1 MAEITAKMVQE
12 LRQQTGAGMMD
23 CKKAL
28 KETEGDLTKASEWL
42 RQKGMVAAGKK
53 SDRVTAEGLVD
64 NFISPDGNR
73 GVLVEINCQTD
84 FVARNDAFK
93 TLVQN
98 LAAQAI
104 TANTV
109 EELLAQPYAQDAE
122 IPTSEAI
129 VQAIATMGENLNVRR
144 IANYELAAGAA
155 GAIDC
160 YIHTG
165 GRVGVLLELGTDAAA
180 VAENS
185 DFKALARNLA
195 MQIAACPNVEY
206 INVDEIPT
214 ELSAKEKEIEMGR
227 DDLGNKPEAIKEKIV
242 QGRIEK
248 RLKEMTLVDQPYI
261 KDQGI
266 TVEELLGQS
275 AKQLGGTI
283 SVRRFTRFILGEGIE
298 KQESNFAEEVAAQM
312 EEFQSQKNDEE
323 SDSTEDEDAKP

>member
-64 NFISPDGNR
+64 NFISPEGNR

-109 EELLAQPYAQDAE
+109 DELLAQPYAQDAS

-129 VQAIATMGENLNVRR
+129 VQAISTMGENLNVRR
-144 IANYELAAGAA
+144 IANYELTAGAV
-155 GAIDC
+155 GAIEC

-180 VAENS
+180 AAGNS
-185 DFKALARNLA
+185 EFKALARNLA

-206 INVDEIPT
+206 INVDGIPA

-261 KDQGI
+261 KDQSI

-275 AKQLGGTI
+275 AKQLGGAIT
-283 SVRRFTRFILGEGIE
+283 VRRFTRFILGEGID
-298 KQESNFAEEVAAQM
+298 KKESNFAEEVAAQM
-312 EEFQSQKNDEE
+312 GQVDPKASEDKVDKGEE
-323 SDSTEDEDAKP
+323 SAEA